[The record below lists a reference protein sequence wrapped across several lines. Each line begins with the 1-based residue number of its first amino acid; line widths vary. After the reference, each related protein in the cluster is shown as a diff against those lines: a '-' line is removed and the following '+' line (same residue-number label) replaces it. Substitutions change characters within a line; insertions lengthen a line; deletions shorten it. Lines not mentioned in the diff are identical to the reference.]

1 MCVHVNKTKM
11 GRYVHRYL
19 AFDDL
24 MTSLGRYWLGIRKI
38 LNHDFGKRARFHLKN
53 RPYVLML

>member
-1 MCVHVNKTKM
+1 M

-53 RPYVLML
+53 QPYVLML